1 MLVGYTSG
9 MLGIALGAIGW
20 WSLITYLFS
29 LLRNRINV
37 VGIRWFNRIVAVIF
51 MAISGFGLFAGLSDI
66 LK

>member
-1 MLVGYTSG
+1 MKKLITYHLTI
-9 MLGIALGAIGW
+9 LL
-20 WSLITYLFS
+20 SLITYLFS